1 MNREH
6 NSSSPTVSIILPFLN
21 GGAEFAPALRSILE
35 QSFTDWELLLCDDGS
50 TDGSL
55 ELARAIRDPRVIVWS
70 DGKSK
75 GLAARLNECIDRSS
89 GSLIARM
96 DADDISYPHRLRQQV
111 SFLEARPEVDVVGCP
126 MMIFEEDG
134 SPIGKRLVPLEHEE
148 IIANPAS
155 GFGLAH
161 PTWLARAGWYRKHHY
176 DPAAIRFEDIELLY
190 RSYPASRFAN
200 VPQLLY
206 GYREL
211 RGGFRKRLK
220 TRLGRLRYLRERRDI
235 AGPGLFWAAAFTES
249 LKLVSD
255 AALAATSTRYRAL
268 RLREHQ
274 LEPRESAEWHE
285 VFNRLNGAGSVA
297 A

>member
-1 MNREH
+1 MNRPST
-6 NSSSPTVSIILPFLN
+6 SSGPTVSIILPFLN
-21 GGAEFAPALRSILE
+21 GGPAFAPALRSILE

-55 ELARAIRDPRVIVWS
+55 ELAQATRDPRVIVWS
-70 DGKSK
+70 DGKTK
-75 GLAARLNECIDRSS
+75 GLAARLNECIDRSR

-96 DADDISYPHRLRQQV
+96 DADDISYPHRLRHQV
-111 SFLEARPEVDVVGCP
+111 AFLEARPEVDVTGCP
-126 MMIFEEDG
+126 MLIFEENG
-134 SPIGKRLVPLEHEE
+134 SPMGKRMVPLEHEE
-148 IIANPAS
+148 IVANPAS

-161 PTWLARAGWYRKHHY
+161 PTWLARAGWYRKHRY

-190 RSYPASRFAN
+190 RAYSTSRFAN

-220 TRLGRLRYLRERRDI
+220 TRLGRLRYLRDRRDI

-249 LKLVSD
+249 FKLVSD
-255 AALAATSTRYRAL
+255 AALAATSTRYQAL
-268 RLREHQ
+268 RLREHS
-274 LEPRESAEWHE
+274 LDPSESAEWDE
-285 VFNRLNGAGSVA
+285 IFNQVNGKGRA
-297 A
+297 AA